1 MERVNAIRRHLVEG
15 ALILEGLDDAI
26 VGYSD
31 GGLLI
36 YDYEKTVEHFIEDGL
51 RYVVDGMD
59 REEAV
64 EWVDF
69 NVLGLQGNGEGFVM
83 LYPIEED

>member
-1 MERVNAIRRHLVEG
+1 MERVNAIRGHLVEG

-36 YDYEKTVEHFIEDGL
+36 YDYEKTVEHFVEDG
-51 RYVVDGMD
+51 MT

-83 LYPIEED
+83 LYSVDIDE

>member
-1 MERVNAIRRHLVEG
+1 MERVNAIRELLTEG

-36 YDYEKTVEHFIEDGL
+36 YDYEKTVEHFVEDG
-51 RYVVDGMD
+51 MT

-83 LYPIEED
+83 LYSVDIDE

>member
-1 MERVNAIRRHLVEG
+1 MERVNAIRELLAEG

-36 YDYEKTVEHFIEDGL
+36 YDYEKTVEHFVEDG
-51 RYVVDGMD
+51 MT

>member
-1 MERVNAIRRHLVEG
+1 MERVNAIRGHLVEG

-36 YDYEKTVEHFIEDGL
+36 YDYEKTVEHFVEDG
-51 RYVVDGMD
+51 MT

-69 NVLGLQGNGEGFVM
+69 DVLGLQGNGEGFVM
-83 LYPIEED
+83 LYSVDIDE

>member
-1 MERVNAIRRHLVEG
+1 MERVNAIRELLTEG

-36 YDYEKTVEHFIEDGL
+36 YDYEKTVEHFVEDG
-51 RYVVDGMD
+51 MT

-83 LYPIEED
+83 LYLVDIDE

>member
-1 MERVNAIRRHLVEG
+1 MERVNAIRELLTEG

-36 YDYEKTVEHFIEDGL
+36 YDYEKTVEHFVED
-51 RYVVDGMD
+51 RMT